1 MTRLVAP
8 RSGARRSI
16 HEVSVP
22 LVGVSGAARPRPRPR
37 ATRGSLPAGDRA
49 RSAGSVRGPRRPGRN
64 TASGGRRSSP
74 KRACSRL
81 RTTADLFP
89 HATPPG
95 GCRRVARD
103 PRTGSSSPGTFR
115 RGSGDRSSDVR
126 STNRPSRYCPAIA
139 IVGAG
144 PMSAARSSNDSMA
157 HTSVRR
163 FGSTS
168 NLGFEN
174 VPMTCGAGFSD
185 RMVSSEQHQLVP
197 RESDPMMRSG
207 DPSLSTSRP
216 LSSCSLVLNPSRI
229 TTSRPEPSRTSMM
242 QASLVRAGSAFRRTV
257 TERPPCTVRVIR
269 CGAWTEY
276 RQDISGAGGWPSAA
290 ARTSGSTDNEI
301 TVRIAD
307 VCLAIHHHTGHEG
320 ITSRV
325 RPAE

>member
-16 HEVSVP
+16 HAVSVP
-22 LVGVSGAARPRPRPR
+22 LVGVSGAARLQPRPQGK
-37 ATRGSLPAGDRA
+37 RGLLPAGHRA
-49 RSAGSVRGPRRPGRN
+49 RSAGSVRGHRRLCRN
-64 TASGGRRSSP
+64 KASGGRRSSP
-74 KRACSRL
+74 RRAWPRL

-89 HATPPG
+89 HATSPG
-95 GCRRVARD
+95 GCHRVARD

-115 RGSGDRSSDVR
+115 RGSGDRYSVVR

-144 PMSAARSSNDSMA
+144 PMSAARSSNDSIA

-174 VPMTCGAGFSD
+174 VPMTCGAGFND

-229 TTSRPEPSRTSMM
+229 ATSRPARSRTSMM
-242 QASLVRAGSAFRRTV
+242 QASLVRAGSAFRRTI
-257 TERPPCTVRVIR
+257 TERPPCTVRVIL
-269 CGAWTEY
+269 CGARTAY
-276 RQDISGAGGWPSAA
+276 RQDISGAGGWPSTAA

-301 TVRIAD
+301 TRIAD
-307 VCLAIHHHTGHEG
+307 VCLTFHHHTGDAG
-320 ITSRV
+320 ITSRA
-325 RPAE
+325 RLAE

>member
-1 MTRLVAP
+1 MRLRLGGSRGGRRFRIGRLSSGFGRGLGPRGGCLRLVLLETALLVFAAGAAMTRLVAP
-8 RSGARRSI
+8 RPGARRSI

-22 LVGVSGAARPRPRPR
+22 LVGVSGAARPLPRPR
-37 ATRGSLPAGDRA
+37 ATRGSLPAGRRA

-74 KRACSRL
+74 TRACSRL
-81 RTTADLFP
+81 RTTAYLFP

-115 RGSGDRSSDVR
+115 RGSADRYSDVR

-157 HTSVRR
+157 HTSVRLFR
-163 FGSTS
+163 STS

-185 RMVSSEQHQLVP
+185 RMVSS
-197 RESDPMMRSG
+197 S
-207 DPSLSTSRP
+207 STSWCRA
-216 LSSCSLVLNPSRI
+216 NRI
-229 TTSRPEPSRTSMM
+229 R
-242 QASLVRAGSAFRRTV
+242 
-257 TERPPCTVRVIR
+257 
-269 CGAWTEY
+269 
-276 RQDISGAGGWPSAA
+276 
-290 ARTSGSTDNEI
+290 
-301 TVRIAD
+301 
-307 VCLAIHHHTGHEG
+307 
-320 ITSRV
+320 
-325 RPAE
+325 